1 MKRPISHIVILN
13 LIFFLLFS
21 AGCEQNK
28 KETPEERLERI
39 EKAVADKFAKHRAE
53 RMKQCKDNAIKIAER
68 QVDSILLAEAKLIS
82 IDTTGRPIK
91 PIKPDLPE
99 ITPPKDSTDVKPL
112 FEEIPDTIQQ

>member
-1 MKRPISHIVILN
+1 MKKIISPIVILN
-13 LIFFLLFS
+13 LIFLTLISF
-21 AGCEQNK
+21 GCEEKK

-39 EKAVADKFAKHRAE
+39 NLAVAEKFAKRRAE
-53 RMKQCKDNAIKIAER
+53 RMNLCKENAIKIAEQR
-68 QVDSILLAEAKLIS
+68 VDSALIAQAKLTT

-112 FEEIPDTIQQ
+112 FEEIPDTIQ

>member
-1 MKRPISHIVILN
+1 MKKPISHIVILN
-13 LIFFLLFS
+13 LVFSLLFS
-21 AGCEQNK
+21 FSCQQQK

-39 EKAVADKFAKHRAE
+39 EKAVADKFAKRRAE
-53 RMKQCKDNAIKIAER
+53 QMKKCKDNAIKIAEQR
-68 QVDSILLAEAKLIS
+68 VDSILIAQAKLIS

-112 FEEIPDTIQQ
+112 FEEIPDTIQ